1 MRICCVLGSDAGF
14 FHQLR
19 ACIDTILAAR
29 PALTGIDLD
38 IAVVA
43 IDLADDQRAYLKDRS
58 ILVHDRLSD
67 FPRFNGA
74 PRHAYALTCR
84 PFMPEFLPG
93 YDGYIWV
100 DSDIRFLQ
108 TDGLRFY
115 ADALRVGTASVILV
129 QETEPCYTFNCDPKV
144 ARFFHTTLA
153 TRLAGVYGD
162 EVAEYC
168 RYFTP
173 FNAGLFAARADSPIW
188 ARYRRN
194 LHKALRVPYDNML
207 EQDALNVAIQETGG
221 QIRAPSSMNWLCSI
235 AFPARRGDGI
245 WCSPENSAQPIH
257 VAHLTNSALPLGGAH
272 GNATY
277 YDLYRQAGLTH

>member
-1 MRICCVLGSDAGF
+1 MRICCVLASDAGF

-19 ACIDTILAAR
+19 ASIDTIQAAR
-29 PALTGIDLD
+29 AALTGVDLD

-43 IDLADDQRAYLKDRS
+43 IDLADDQRSYLTDRN
-58 ILVHDRLSD
+58 ILLHDRLSD
-67 FPRFNGA
+67 FPRFDGA
-74 PRHAYALTCR
+74 PQHAYALTCR

-93 YDGYIWV
+93 YDGYVWV

-108 TDGLRFY
+108 ADGLRFY
-115 ADALRVGTASVILV
+115 ADALRVGTASVIIV

-144 ARFFHTTLA
+144 ARFFHATLA
-153 TRLAGVYGD
+153 SRLARVYGE

-194 LHKALRVPYDNML
+194 LHKALQAPYDNML

-221 QIRAPSSMNWLCSI
+221 QIRAPSSMNWLCSL
-235 AFPARRGDGI
+235 AFPTKRHDGM
-245 WCSPENSAQPIH
+245 WCSPENSAQPIY
-257 VAHLTNSALPLGGAH
+257 VAHLTNSALRLGSAH

-277 YDLYRQAGLTH
+277 YDLYRQAGLTA